1 MVDTGD
7 GGNQTGDLTERA
19 LESDAPLEGGST
31 IDRALSLAKR
41 GASDGSLAMATGA
54 LVLWRGL
61 RSIRRGRVRGIIPAA
76 IGIAAVGTGVK
87 RRRAGTEE
95 TDKSTSDEAHAAAQ
109 REDQGRE
116 TGLDA
121 SSDEFDWQDDET
133 SSLEPAVDD
142 ESAEEA
148 PSEADPRLDE
158 DDAEEADLSDT
169 AVADEVSEATGP
181 SAEQAQPTMS
191 IDSEVDP
198 ETGGPRPGALD
209 GDDSSEDDSSVA
221 DADEDSEGEADTG
234 DAMRQDETDPDAS
247 QAGDEGD
254 VDGSDESDGVEQEE

>member
-19 LESDAPLEGGST
+19 LESDAPLDGGST

-54 LVLWRGL
+54 VVLWRGL

-76 IGIAAVGTGVK
+76 IGMAAVGTGVK
-87 RRRAGTEE
+87 RRRASTGES
-95 TDKSTSDEAHAAAQ
+95 DKSTSDEAHAAAQ

-121 SSDEFDWQDDET
+121 SSEEFDWQDDET

-148 PSEADPRLDE
+148 PSEGDPRLDD

-169 AVADEVSEATGP
+169 EIADEASEATGP

-209 GDDSSEDDSSVA
+209 GDDSSRA
-221 DADEDSEGEADTG
+221 DADEDSEDEADAD
-234 DAMRQDETDPDAS
+234 DAMRQDETDPDAP
-247 QAGDEGD
+247 QAGDDEDDVGGGD
-254 VDGSDESDGVEQEE
+254 ANDNVEREE